1 MKKLLSLISVCL
13 LIAGSSMAQAQPKDE
28 WTLFKEAFH
37 KEKKELVNEYMKL
50 STDQAS
56 KFWPL
61 YEEYNQAK
69 GAIGK
74 ERLGVIDDYATHL
87 STLTDEQANDLASRL
102 FKNDKA
108 LTSLDQ
114 KYFKKLSKAIGGVK
128 AAQYL
133 QMEQYFTTTI
143 RSAIQEEIPFIGEI
157 DRASGH

>member
-1 MKKLLSLISVCL
+1 MKKILIIAVL
-13 LIAGSSMAQAQPKDE
+13 FLVTGKLIAQAQPKDE

-37 KEKKELVNEYMKL
+37 KEKKELVTEYMKL
-50 STDQAS
+50 TPDQAT

-61 YEEYNQAK
+61 YDEYNQAK

-74 ERLGVIDDYATHL
+74 ERLGIIDDYATHL
-87 STLTDEQANDLASRL
+87 STLTDDQANDLAKRL
-102 FKNDKA
+102 FKNDKSLA
-108 LTSLDQ
+108 SLDE
-114 KYFKKLSKAIGGVK
+114 KYFKKLSKSIGGVK

-157 DRASGH
+157 DRATTH

>member
-1 MKKLLSLISVCL
+1 MKKSTSALVAFLILSIG
-13 LIAGSSMAQAQPKDE
+13 AMAQAQPKDE

-37 KEKKELVNEYMKL
+37 KEKKELVTEYMKL
-50 STDQAS
+50 SPEQAA

-61 YEEYNQAK
+61 YDEYNQGK

-74 ERLGVIDDYATHL
+74 DRLGIIDDYATHL
-87 STLTDEQANDLASRL
+87 STLTDDQANDLAKRL

-108 LTSLDQ
+108 LASLDQ
-114 KYFKKLSKAIGGVK
+114 KYFKKLSKAVGGVK

-133 QMEQYFTTTI
+133 QMEQYFTTTV

>member
-1 MKKLLSLISVCL
+1 MKKILI
-13 LIAGSSMAQAQPKDE
+13 IAVLFLATADLMAQAQPKDE

-37 KEKKELVNEYMKL
+37 KEKKELVTEYMKL
-50 STDQAS
+50 TPDQAT

-61 YEEYNQAK
+61 YDEYNQSK

-74 ERLGVIDDYATHL
+74 ERLGIIDDYATHL
-87 STLTDEQANDLASRL
+87 STLTDAQADDLAKRL

-108 LTSLDQ
+108 LASLDE
-114 KYFKKLSKAIGGVK
+114 KYYKKLSKSIGGVK

-133 QMEQYFTTTI
+133 QMEQYFTTTV

-157 DRASGH
+157 DRATAH